1 MGIKK
6 DFILK
11 ENIIIL
17 SGNGSAAI
25 AANNI
30 YMQRLSERYNVLI
43 LEEHFTLLKI
53 LIFLK
58 KMLFRRGVLHTLDFI
73 LLRIFNL

>member
-1 MGIKK
+1 M
-6 DFILK
+6 K

-30 YMQRLSERYNVLI
+30 YMQRLSEKYNVLI

-58 KMLFRRGVLHTLDFI
+58 KMLFRKGVLHTLDF
-73 LLRIFNL
+73 